1 MCITPFKL
9 PFLKSP
15 AFLPKYG
22 LLRLSWWHSWRSVRG
37 ITPPLVKI
45 HLAVNRSFLC
55 QLPVNSLL
63 MGVWKCQFSYQPNR
77 IQCQMKLRY
86 AHLPIVLSQLMNE
99 MSSKE
104 TYLQEKVPNFSS
116 IGHQRVYACLPSFAI
131 TFTQTF
137 LTGLLWH
144 T

>member
-1 MCITPFKL
+1 MPI
-9 PFLKSP
+9 FLSAKPYSVSNEI
-15 AFLPKYG
+15 A
-22 LLRLSWWHSWRSVRG
+22 LR
-37 ITPPLVKI
+37 T
-45 HLAVNRSFLC
+45 
-55 QLPVNSLL
+55 
-63 MGVWKCQFSYQPNR
+63 
-77 IQCQMKLRY
+77 
-86 AHLPIVLSQLMNE
+86 HLPIVLSQLMNE